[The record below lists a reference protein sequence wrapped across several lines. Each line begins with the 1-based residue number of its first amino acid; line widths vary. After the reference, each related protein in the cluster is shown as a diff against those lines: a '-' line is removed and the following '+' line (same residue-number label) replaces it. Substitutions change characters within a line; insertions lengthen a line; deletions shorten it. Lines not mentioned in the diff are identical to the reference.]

1 MYKIMIVDDEPIERE
16 AFALVIKNNITDLI
30 LAGKASNGFE
40 AIELSTKIKPDII
53 VMDIKM
59 PGLTGLDA
67 IKEIKKK
74 LPFVKFLI
82 LSSYNEFEYAQ
93 QALKLGAE
101 DFIVKPAKINVL
113 VDSIKNIINK
123 LDNEHDKRNV
133 NTVLQNRV
141 EAIKPIVENDTVYT
155 IISGCNDKELNK
167 LLGFFEVNLSSG
179 FCMAVIGKTIS
190 EIMVNRIRKSLLS
203 IGIKSIGAHINSMII
218 FFIPCSDDENEKEK
232 YINEVAM
239 YVKNTMDCSDMRK
252 LVIGTGNVHYTSEG
266 LKESYIE
273 AVEALR
279 TAETLDKDYIHY
291 DSIDKSIVTT
301 KIDINDWSIKF
312 YDNICKGNVK
322 STIKMVDT
330 FLGELSSTYQSNETS
345 IKDKVYKLM
354 VLLDKNLT
362 DIIGNKEV
370 SYELTSILEEI
381 TELSHAKEL
390 RYWMIIRIQNYI
402 VKIND
407 TKNVTSS
414 KTIVLEAI
422 EFINNNYAEN
432 ITLDYVA
439 EKLKISPY
447 YLSKILKKHT
457 NKNYTDIVAETR
469 INKAKEMLSNSQY
482 NIKEITYKTGFNT
495 QNYFSKIFRKIVGI
509 TPTEYKNMQ
518 YEKNTEE

>member
-16 AFALVIKNNITDLI
+16 AFALVIKNNITDLK
-30 LAGKASNGFE
+30 LVGKASNGFE
-40 AIELSTKIKPDII
+40 AIELSEKVKPEII

-74 LPFVKFLI
+74 LPSVKFLI
-82 LSSYNEFEYAQ
+82 LSSYNQFEYAQ

-113 VDSIKNIINK
+113 VESINNIINK

-133 NTVLQNRV
+133 NTALQNRV
-141 EAIKPIVENDTVYT
+141 EAIKPIVENDTVYS

-167 LLGFFEVNLSSG
+167 LLGFFEVNLNSA

-190 EIMVNRIRKSLLS
+190 DIMVTRIRNSFLS
-203 IGIKSIGAHINSMII
+203 IGIKSIGAQINNMII
-218 FFIPCSDDENEKEK
+218 FFIPCSKGDEKK

-239 YVKNTMDCSDMRK
+239 YVKNTLDCSNMRN
-252 LVIGTGNVHYTSEG
+252 LMIGTGNLHCTSIG
-266 LKESYIE
+266 LKDSYIE

-279 TAETLDKDYIHY
+279 TAETLEKNYIHY
-291 DSIDKSIVTT
+291 NNIDKNIVTN
-301 KIDINDWSIKF
+301 KIDINDWSIQF
-312 YDNICKGNVK
+312 YDSICKGNVK

-330 FLGELSSTYQSNETS
+330 FLGELSSVYQENETS
-345 IKDKVYKLM
+345 LKDKVYQLM
-354 VLLDKNLT
+354 VLLDKNLM
-362 DIIGNKEV
+362 DIIGNIKV

-390 RYWMIIRIQNYI
+390 RYWMIIRMQNYI

-407 TKNVTSS
+407 NKNITSS

-422 EFINNNYAEN
+422 DFINNNYAEN

-469 INKAKEMLSNSQY
+469 INKAKEMLSNNQY

-495 QNYFSKIFRKIVGI
+495 QNYFSKIFRKIVGV

>member
-190 EIMVNRIRKSLLS
+190 EIMVNRIRKSLLG

-279 TAETLDKDYIHY
+279 TAEILDKDYIHY
-291 DSIDKSIVTT
+291 DSIDKSLVTN

-390 RYWMIIRIQNYI
+390 RYWMIIRMQNYI

-422 EFINNNYAEN
+422 DFINNNYAEN